1 METDEELASNDQQ
14 KKKPHDYDESLENY
28 KVYKDQKIGEYTKRQ
43 SMEEIIATKK
53 IYPMMRDFNFVYSS
67 KVAEE
72 YESYDIEQFVIKK
85 FIRTCHKFNKD
96 TDE

>member
-1 METDEELASNDQQ
+1 
-14 KKKPHDYDESLENY
+14 
-28 KVYKDQKIGEYTKRQ
+28 
-43 SMEEIIATKK
+43 MEEIIATKK